1 MPRRRAYQFFKYLDR
16 EFHQLPALCPLS
28 FFVSFVHVGHAVDG
42 EVEIVNAMQ
51 SLRVFVVPRSGKR
64 REIAP
69 KETMS
74 RDNEQRRNTSNAKSV
89 ERARAALSSVGRIAA
104 LLKIVFH
111 GLTFKSTFG

>member
-1 MPRRRAYQFFKYLDR
+1 MYSIFCQRHGRLPRRRAYQFFKYPDR

-51 SLRVFVVPRSGKR
+51 SLRVFVVPKNRKR

-69 KETMS
+69 EEKMS
-74 RDNEQRRNTSNAKSV
+74 RDAIRQILAKGCS
-89 ERARAALSSVGRIAA
+89 RKLARQNLAYCVSAPNRFSLA
-104 LLKIVFH
+104 
-111 GLTFKSTFG
+111 